1 MMRVEAPAADVM
13 QAVQEVTQDQII
25 HGTYSYEKEHILY
38 GAHSASE
45 APAFGPWKGTGT
57 VLYKVANKV
66 LAPRNFKDSGDIGTI
81 SIRYVIGQD
90 GGAGTTLR
98 IDSIFVD
105 ARNVRH
111 ASEGVVE
118 SSEYAAIQDHLRN
131 IKVQRQQ
138 VRENTEASAAFSSSR
153 TPPPD
158 EVRTSGNW
166 ILPSSES
173 TASPVPSSIPD
184 LEKRIDALRHQV
196 ELRVKDDGA
205 QLKSAPFRSAAT
217 LESVP
222 GQANVV
228 VVVISP
234 YWYGVETEDGHHG
247 WIHHSQLEPLH

>member
-1 MMRVEAPAADVM
+1 MIRVEAPAADVL
-13 QAVQEVTQDQII
+13 QSVQEVTQDQII

-38 GAHSASE
+38 GAHSAME
-45 APAFGPWKGTGT
+45 ASAFGPWKGGGK
-57 VLYKVANKV
+57 VLYKVADKV
-66 LAPRNFKDSGDIGTI
+66 LAPRNFKDTGDIGTI
-81 SIRYVIGQD
+81 SIRYVINQD
-90 GGAGTTLR
+90 GGTGTTLR
-98 IDSIFVD
+98 IDSVFVD

-111 ASEGVVE
+111 PSEGVVE
-118 SSEYAAIQDHLRN
+118 SSEYAAIQEHLQN
-131 IKVQRQQ
+131 IKAHRQQ
-138 VRENTEASAAFSSSR
+138 VQENAEASAASSSSR

-173 TASPVPSSIPD
+173 TASPEPSSIPD
-184 LEKRIDALRHQV
+184 LEKRINALRHQV

-217 LESVP
+217 LEPVP
-222 GQANVV
+222 AQTDVV
-228 VVVISP
+228 VVIISP